1 MNTHTETAASPNTRR
16 HLITLRLA
24 GDHDREAIYRLRH
37 EVYAEELHQHSTNH
51 EHTLSDALDGSN
63 VYLIAE
69 AGGEL
74 AGFISL
80 TPPEAPA
87 FSVEKYIPREELPVA
102 RDAQL
107 FEARILTVR
116 PRYRG
121 TPVATLLMYAALRY
135 VEANGGARIIGIGRH
150 EVMPVYRKVGF
161 ATLDREFQSGAV
173 TFHLMSATTDHLRA
187 QLNRVWLARAER
199 EVEWQLPFAFHPPAP
214 CFHGGAFFEAIG
226 EQFDA
231 MEKRHQIIN
240 ADVLDAWFPPS
251 PRVTGAL
258 HENLS
263 WLTRT
268 SPPAG
273 CEGMLRVIAATRGLD
288 ERCLLPG
295 GGSSD
300 LIFLALRQWLTK
312 SSRVLLLDPTYGEY
326 AHVLEKVIGC
336 HVTRFRLR
344 REEHYDV
351 NLDALAETLR
361 APFDLVVLVNPNSP
375 TGRHANAGALR
386 ELLRALPASTRV
398 WIDETYVEYPG
409 SRHSLE
415 RFACSTRHVVVC
427 KSMSKVYALSGL
439 RAAYLCG
446 PRHLIAEL
454 RAITPPWA
462 VSLPAQVA
470 AVNALQD
477 PWYYQQRYDETHRHR
492 AGLELGLKQLG
503 FNVTPAVANFLLCHL
518 PANAM
523 APAELVHRCRARQLF
538 LRDVSNMGVT
548 ERAVRIAVKDGATN
562 DKMLEII
569 RGVMEGDCVEDIDPK
584 REVFLPLPSTGRGP
598 G

>member
-1 MNTHTETAASPNTRR
+1 MKTHLELEDHPRAVRP
-16 HLITLRLA
+16 HLVTLRLA
-24 GDHDREAIYRLRH
+24 DERDREAIYRLRH
-37 EVYAEELHQHSTNH
+37 EVYAEELHQHATNAAH
-51 EHTLSDALDGSN
+51 ALSDTLDGSN
-63 VYLIAE
+63 VYLIAQ
-69 AGGEL
+69 AGDEL

-80 TPPEAPA
+80 TPPEAPM
-87 FSVEKYIPREELPVA
+87 FSVEKYVPRDELPVS

-135 VEANGGARIIGIGRH
+135 VEVNGGTRLIGIGRH

-161 ATLDREFQSGAV
+161 ETLGREFQSGAV
-173 TFHLMSATTDHLRA
+173 TFHLMSATTERLRA
-187 QLNRVWLARAER
+187 QASPAWLARAER
-199 EVEWQLPFAFHPPAP
+199 EVGWRLPFAFRPPAP
-214 CFHGGAFFEAIG
+214 CFHGGAFFEAVG
-226 EQFDA
+226 EKFDTLW
-231 MEKRHQIIN
+231 KRRDIIN

-258 HENLS
+258 HEHLS

-273 CEGMLRVIAATRGLD
+273 CEGMLRVIAQHRGIN

-326 AHVLEKVIGC
+326 AHVLEKVVGC
-336 HVTRFRLR
+336 QVTRFWLH
-344 REEHYDV
+344 REDHYDV
-351 NLDALAETLR
+351 DLAALETALQSS
-361 APFDLVVLVNPNSP
+361 FDLVVLVNPNSP
-375 TGRHANAGALR
+375 TGRHVDAGRLR
-386 ELLRALPASTRV
+386 KLLRSLPTTTRV
-398 WIDETYVEYPG
+398 WLDEAYVEYCG
-409 SRHSLE
+409 AGHSLE
-415 RFACSTRHVVVC
+415 SFACITRNVVVC

-446 PRHLIAEL
+446 PQHLIAEL

-477 PWYYQQRYDETHRHR
+477 PHYYQQRYEETHRNR
-492 AGLELGLKQLG
+492 MGLDQGLEQLG
-503 FNVTPAVANFLLCHL
+503 FDVTPAVANFLLCHL
-518 PANAM
+518 PPGTIS
-523 APAELVHRCRARQLF
+523 PAEFVRRCRERQLF

-548 ERAVRIAVKDGATN
+548 ERAVRIAVKDEATN
-562 DKMLEII
+562 GRMLEII
-569 RGVMEGDCVEDIDPK
+569 GAVLTEGGTGSGVRRVGAAK
-584 REVFLPLPSTGRGP
+584 A
-598 G
+598 